1 MNTGSI
7 LILLPLLIIFSYLFD
22 LIAKK
27 TKFPSVILLMI
38 TGIIARTIANK
49 YGFDNTVLLN
59 SIIPVLG
66 TIGLI
71 LIVME
76 GALEL
81 DIRREKLGLIL
92 SGFLAALIILIL
104 NIILLKSFFTTI
116 LKIPND
122 PAILYA
128 IPLSIISSAV
138 VIPSASG
145 LLARDKE
152 FVVYESTFS
161 DILGIVI
168 FNYSIQQIELNEP
181 LVSVSPIM
189 QLGIQILGIVIL
201 SLIITYFLARLIQ
214 SIDHHVKFF
223 LILALLIL
231 VYAVGKSFHFPS
243 LLTIFIFGIFLSNGG
258 RNRDFELLPNFMTKS
273 IDVEKTKKSLDEFH
287 VLTSESTFLVRT
299 FFFLFFGF
307 SITLDSF
314 ISPEPYFYAIAILLI
329 MFGARHLYLS
339 FSTFSFNTT
348 PLVYMSPRGLISILL
363 FLQLGT
369 LSDPNLKTNVIDERV
384 LLLVIL
390 MSMLVML
397 LGTLKKPEI
406 KENISLEIETQ
417 IDEEIDPD
425 FSNEQIND

>member
-1 MNTGSI
+1 
-7 LILLPLLIIFSYLFD
+7 
-22 LIAKK
+22 
-27 TKFPSVILLMI
+27 
-38 TGIIARTIANK
+38 
-49 YGFDNTVLLN
+49 
-59 SIIPVLG
+59 
-66 TIGLI
+66 
-71 LIVME
+71 ME
-76 GALEL
+76 
-81 DIRREKLGLIL
+81 
-92 SGFLAALIILIL
+92 
-104 NIILLKSFFTTI
+104 
-116 LKIPND
+116 
-122 PAILYA
+122 
-128 IPLSIISSAV
+128 
-138 VIPSASG
+138 
-145 LLARDKE
+145 
-152 FVVYESTFS
+152 
-161 DILGIVI
+161 
-168 FNYSIQQIELNEP
+168 
-181 LVSVSPIM
+181 
-189 QLGIQILGIVIL
+189 LGIQILGIVFL

-314 ISPEPYFYAIAILLI
+314 ISPEPYFYAISVLLI
-329 MFGARHLYLS
+329 MYGARHLYLS
-339 FSTFSFNTT
+339 FSTFNFNTT

-369 LSDPNLKTNVIDERV
+369 LDDPNLKTNVIDERV

-390 MSMLVML
+390 ISMLVML
-397 LGTLKKPEI
+397 LGTLKKPEV
-406 KENISLEIETQ
+406 KENISLEIKTP

-425 FSNEQIND
+425 YSNEQINN

>member
-1 MNTGSI
+1 MNTGYI

-22 LIAKK
+22 LISKK

-38 TGIIARTIANK
+38 TGIVARVIADN

-59 SIIPVLG
+59 SLIPVLG

-71 LIVME
+71 LIVLE

-81 DIRREKLGLIL
+81 DIRKEKIGLII
-92 SGFLAALIILIL
+92 SGFLAAFVILIL
-104 NIILLKSFFTTI
+104 NIILLKVFFISI
-116 LKIPND
+116 LKIPDD
-122 PAILYA
+122 PATLYA

-145 LLARDKE
+145 LLNKDKE
-152 FVVYESTFS
+152 FLIYESTFS

-168 FNYSIQQIELNEP
+168 FNYSIQQIELNES
-181 LVSVSPIM
+181 LVSMTPII
-189 QLGIQILGIVIL
+189 QLGLQILGIIFL
-201 SLIITYFLARLIQ
+201 SIAITYFLARFIQ
-214 SIDHHVKFF
+214 NIEHHVKFF

-231 VYAVGKSFHFPS
+231 VYAIGKSFHFPS

-258 RNRDFELLPNFMTKS
+258 DLLPGFMTNS
-273 IDVEKTKKSLDEFH
+273 IDPDITKKSLHEFH

-307 SITLDSF
+307 SVSLNSF
-314 ISPEPYFYAIAILLI
+314 MSPEPYFYATAILFI
-329 MFGARHLYLS
+329 MFGVRHLYLS
-339 FSTFSFNTT
+339 ISTLNFNTA

-363 FLQLGT
+363 FIQLEAFENE
-369 LSDPNLKTNVIDERV
+369 DLKTKILDERV

-390 MSMLVML
+390 LSMFIML
-397 LGTLKKPEI
+397 FGTIKKSIIQDDIP
-406 KENISLEIETQ
+406 LEIETPKNKEL
-417 IDEEIDPD
+417 DSD
-425 FSNEQIND
+425 FSNTQINN

>member
-38 TGIIARTIANK
+38 TGIIARTIANS

-59 SIIPVLG
+59 SLIPVLG
-66 TIGLI
+66 TIGLV
-71 LIVME
+71 LIVLE

-81 DIRREKLGLIL
+81 DIRKEKLGLIV
-92 SGFLAALIILIL
+92 SGFFAAFIVLTL
-104 NIILLKSFFTTI
+104 NIILLKVFFTTI

-122 PAILYA
+122 PATLYA

-145 LLARDKE
+145 LLTKDKE
-152 FVVYESTFS
+152 FVIYESTFS
-161 DILGIVI
+161 DILGVVI
-168 FNYSIQQIELNEP
+168 FNYSIQQVGLNES
-181 LVSVSPIM
+181 LISLTPII
-189 QLGIQILGIVIL
+189 QLGIQILGIIFL
-201 SLIITYFLARLIQ
+201 SLVITYLLARLIQ
-214 SIDHHVKFF
+214 GIDHHVKFF

-231 VYAVGKSFHFPS
+231 VYAIGKYFHFPS
-243 LLTIFIFGIFLSNGG
+243 LLTIFIFGIFLGNGG
-258 RNRDFELLPNFMTKS
+258 DLLPNFMTKS
-273 IDVEKTKKSLDEFH
+273 INAEKTKKSLHEFH

-307 SITLDSF
+307 SISLNSF
-314 ISPEPYFYAIAILLI
+314 MSPEPYFYAITVLLI
-329 MFGARHLYLS
+329 MFGARYLYLS
-339 FSTFSFNTT
+339 FSTFSFNTA
-348 PLVYMSPRGLISILL
+348 PLLYMSPRGLISILL

-369 LSDPNLKTNVIDERV
+369 LKDPSLKTNIIDERV

-390 MSMLVML
+390 ISMLVML
-397 LGTLKKPEI
+397 FGTLKNNEI
-406 KENISLEIETQ
+406 KENIPFEIE
-417 IDEEIDPD
+417 IPRNEEIDSD
-425 FSNEQIND
+425 FSNKKIND

>member
-38 TGIIARTIANK
+38 TGIIARIIANK
-49 YGFDNTVLLN
+49 YGFENTVLLN
-59 SIIPVLG
+59 SLIPVIG

-81 DIRREKLGLIL
+81 DIRKKKLGLIL
-92 SGFLAALIILIL
+92 SGFLAALVILIL
-104 NIILLKSFFTTI
+104 NIILLNSFFIKI
-116 LKIPND
+116 LEIPKD
-122 PAILYA
+122 PALLYA

-145 LLARDKE
+145 LLGRDKE
-152 FVVYESTFS
+152 FLIYESTFS

-168 FNYSIQQIELNEP
+168 FNYSIQQIGLNEP
-181 LVSVSPIM
+181 LISSAPII
-189 QLGIQILGIVIL
+189 QLGIQILGIVLI

-214 SIDHHVKFF
+214 DIDHHVKFF
-223 LILALLIL
+223 LILSILIL
-231 VYAVGKSFHFPS
+231 VYSIGKYFHFPS
-243 LLTIFIFGIFLSNGG
+243 LLTIFIFGIFLGNGG
-258 RNRDFELLPNFMTKS
+258 VLMPKFMKRS
-273 IDVEKTKKSLDEFH
+273 IDISKTRKSLNEFH

-307 SITLDSF
+307 SITLESF
-314 ISPEPYFYAIAILLI
+314 ISTEPYFYAIAILLI
-329 MFGARHLYLS
+329 MFTVRHLYLS
-339 FSTFSFNTT
+339 LSTFNFNTA

-369 LSDPNLKTNVIDERV
+369 LKDPTLKTNVIDERV

-390 MSMLVML
+390 ISMLVML
-397 LGTLKKPEI
+397 LGTLKRSEI
-406 KENISLEIETQ
+406 KENISLEIE
-417 IDEEIDPD
+417 IPKDEEIDSN
-425 FSNEQIND
+425 FSNK

>member
-38 TGIIARTIANK
+38 TGIIARTIANS

-59 SIIPVLG
+59 SLIPVLG
-66 TIGLI
+66 TIGLV
-71 LIVME
+71 LIVLE

-81 DIRREKLGLIL
+81 DIRKEKLGLIL
-92 SGFLAALIILIL
+92 SGFFAAFIVLTL
-104 NIILLKSFFTTI
+104 NIILLKVFFTTI

-122 PAILYA
+122 PATLYA

-145 LLARDKE
+145 LLTKDKE
-152 FVVYESTFS
+152 FVIYESTFS
-161 DILGIVI
+161 DILGVVI
-168 FNYSIQQIELNEP
+168 FNYSIQQVGLNES
-181 LVSVSPIM
+181 LISLTPII
-189 QLGIQILGIVIL
+189 QLGIQILGIIFL
-201 SLIITYFLARLIQ
+201 SLVITYLLARLIQ
-214 SIDHHVKFF
+214 GIDHHVKFF

-231 VYAVGKSFHFPS
+231 VYAIGKYFHFPS
-243 LLTIFIFGIFLSNGG
+243 LLTIFIFGIFLGNGG
-258 RNRDFELLPNFMTKS
+258 DLLPNFMTKS
-273 IDVEKTKKSLDEFH
+273 INAEKTKKSLHEFH

-307 SITLDSF
+307 SISLNSF
-314 ISPEPYFYAIAILLI
+314 MSPEPYFYAITVLLI
-329 MFGARHLYLS
+329 MFGARYLYLS
-339 FSTFSFNTT
+339 FSTFSFNTA
-348 PLVYMSPRGLISILL
+348 PLLYMSPRGLISILL

-369 LSDPNLKTNVIDERV
+369 LKDPSLKTNIIDERV

-390 MSMLVML
+390 ISMLVML
-397 LGTLKKPEI
+397 FGTLKNNKI
-406 KENISLEIETQ
+406 KENIPFEIE
-417 IDEEIDPD
+417 IPRNEEIDSD
-425 FSNEQIND
+425 FSNKKIND

>member
-59 SIIPVLG
+59 SLIPVLG

-116 LKIPND
+116 LKIPED

-145 LLARDKE
+145 LLSRDKE

-189 QLGIQILGIVIL
+189 QLGLQILGIVFL

-258 RNRDFELLPNFMTKS
+258 RNRDFDLLPNFMTKS

-329 MFGARHLYLS
+329 MFGARYLYLS
-339 FSTFSFNTT
+339 FSTFNFNTT

-369 LSDPNLKTNVIDERV
+369 LSDSSLKTNVIDERV

-390 MSMLVML
+390 ISMLVML

>member
-59 SIIPVLG
+59 SLIPVLG

-116 LKIPND
+116 LKIPED

-145 LLARDKE
+145 LLSRDKE

-189 QLGIQILGIVIL
+189 QLGLQILGIVFL

-329 MFGARHLYLS
+329 MFGARYLYLS
-339 FSTFSFNTT
+339 FSTFNFNTT

-369 LSDPNLKTNVIDERV
+369 LSDSSLKTNVIDERV

-390 MSMLVML
+390 ISMLVML

>member
-38 TGIIARTIANK
+38 TGIIARTIANS

-59 SIIPVLG
+59 SLIPVLG
-66 TIGLI
+66 TIGLV
-71 LIVME
+71 LIVLE

-81 DIRREKLGLIL
+81 DIRKEKLGLIV
-92 SGFLAALIILIL
+92 SGFFAAFIVLTL
-104 NIILLKSFFTTI
+104 NIILLKVFFTTI

-122 PAILYA
+122 PATLYA

-145 LLARDKE
+145 LLTKDKE
-152 FVVYESTFS
+152 FVIYESTFS
-161 DILGIVI
+161 DILGVVI
-168 FNYSIQQIELNEP
+168 FNYSIQQVGLNES
-181 LVSVSPIM
+181 LISLTPII
-189 QLGIQILGIVIL
+189 QLGIQILGIIFL
-201 SLIITYFLARLIQ
+201 SLVITYLLARLIQ
-214 SIDHHVKFF
+214 GIDHHVKFF

-231 VYAVGKSFHFPS
+231 VYAIGKYFHFPS
-243 LLTIFIFGIFLSNGG
+243 LLTIFIFGIFLGNGG
-258 RNRDFELLPNFMTKS
+258 DLLPNFMTKS
-273 IDVEKTKKSLDEFH
+273 INAEKTKKSLHEFH

-307 SITLDSF
+307 SISLNSF
-314 ISPEPYFYAIAILLI
+314 MSPEPYFYAITVLLI
-329 MFGARHLYLS
+329 MFGARYLYLS
-339 FSTFSFNTT
+339 FSTFSFNTA
-348 PLVYMSPRGLISILL
+348 PLLYMSPRGLISILL

-369 LSDPNLKTNVIDERV
+369 LKDPSLKTNIIDERV

-390 MSMLVML
+390 ISMLVML
-397 LGTLKKPEI
+397 FGTLKNNKI
-406 KENISLEIETQ
+406 KENIPFEIE
-417 IDEEIDPD
+417 IPRNEEIDSD
-425 FSNEQIND
+425 FSNKKIND